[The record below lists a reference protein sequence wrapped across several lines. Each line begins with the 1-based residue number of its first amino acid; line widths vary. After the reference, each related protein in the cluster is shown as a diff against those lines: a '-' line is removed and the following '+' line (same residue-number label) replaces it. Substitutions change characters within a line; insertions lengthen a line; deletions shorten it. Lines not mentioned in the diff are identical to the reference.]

1 MSRQY
6 KCLYSCIFYNIPI
19 TSLIKINHE
28 EINLETVPPG
38 LLLHT
43 SDGRKPGKCHPQ
55 AAAVSPP
62 SSGAGKDRDQ
72 AELCQAAGG
81 APRLARGW

>member
-1 MSRQY
+1 MSRQH

-28 EINLETVPPG
+28 EMNLETLSPG

-43 SDGRKPGKCHPQ
+43 SDGRKPGKCHSQ
-55 AAAVSPP
+55 AAAP

-81 APRLARGW
+81 APRLAKGW